1 MGSKLRKNDILV
13 YLFSI
18 FFLGGIFWLFYQVY
32 QVYSEDPTVD
42 ETWIETVG
50 TNLRPYSGR
59 SSANLFEF
67 NVYDSTLRRSR
78 RQEAYTDITSY
89 NNAKGDKYLIK
100 YYPKDPSNIYVL
112 QDRPIFLA
120 SEIENGEVV
129 ITKAIISREPYQA
142 NITFNKKNKIYNL
155 EYRYLINERSVTK
168 IQALPTYLNKE
179 MFHKGDSFDVW
190 VWKRNIKRAILI
202 LEDKD
207 KYIYYDN

>member
-1 MGSKLRKNDILV
+1 MRRGNILI
-13 YLFSI
+13 YLISI
-18 FFLGGIFWLFYQVY
+18 LFLGGIFWLFYQVY
-32 QVYSEDPTVD
+32 KVYSEDPTVD

-67 NVYDSTLRRSR
+67 KVYDSALGMSR

-112 QDRPIFLA
+112 QDRPVFLA

-129 ITKAIISREPYQA
+129 LTKAIIRREPYQA
-142 NITFNKKNKIYNL
+142 NITFNEKNKIYHL
-155 EYRYLINERSVTK
+155 EYSYLVNERRISK
-168 IQALPTYLNKE
+168 IQALPQYLNKE
-179 MFHKGDSFDVW
+179 VLHKGDSLDVW

-207 KYIYYDN
+207 KYIYYDK